1 MSHSD
6 NPARKNSP
14 AAALARDLIDKID
27 EILQSA
33 VASGQPL
40 ELDPQ
45 RGRLFELFVMA
56 DAAGFLEE
64 DAEHDLSCDGIAR
77 ELAGRWDLKRNLGD
91 SLPPPDTLQPTQL
104 RSLRLLWSFMR
115 MWMEWTYA
123 WQRWNEF
130 HKSGSPVGSFQATSP
145 GG

>member
-1 MSHSD
+1 MPDSD
-6 NPARKNSP
+6 HVARKSAPKNSP
-14 AAALARDLIDKID
+14 GAALARDLIDKID
-27 EILQSA
+27 EIVQCA
-33 VASGQPL
+33 AASGQPL

-45 RGRLFELFVMA
+45 RAQLFEMFVMA

-64 DAEHDLSCDGIAR
+64 GAEQDLSCDGIAR
-77 ELAGRWDLKRNLGD
+77 VLADRWDLARNLGGA
-91 SLPPPDTLQPTQL
+91 LPPPNTLEPTQL

-130 HKSGSPVGSFQATSP
+130 HKPASPTRRPVSH
-145 GG
+145 